1 MRTTGGLSARRVLWR
16 RSAECHGVR
25 LVRSSPQADCSAS
38 LHPRWPVTLLAMA
51 GIEIGAC
58 PNIARGPLFLPYWP
72 PPSWEKRL
80 APAQPR
86 SLFRH
91 DKSPTSKGSAE
102 VPGASRQLNNRL
114 GRRAW
119 QKYGKGSATAP
130 GCMRHNIENICA
142 CAPPR
147 MVHCS
152 H

>member
-1 MRTTGGLSARRVLWR
+1 
-16 RSAECHGVR
+16 
-25 LVRSSPQADCSAS
+25 
-38 LHPRWPVTLLAMA
+38 MA

-80 APAQPR
+80 APARPR
-86 SLFRH
+86 CLFQH
-91 DKSPTSKGSAE
+91 DKSPTSTGSAE

-130 GCMRHNIENICA
+130 GCMRHNGENICV
-142 CAPPR
+142 CAQTIGIPTAAKKADALARAIPSVGNVLVIPP
-147 MVHCS
+147 S
-152 H
+152 NYE